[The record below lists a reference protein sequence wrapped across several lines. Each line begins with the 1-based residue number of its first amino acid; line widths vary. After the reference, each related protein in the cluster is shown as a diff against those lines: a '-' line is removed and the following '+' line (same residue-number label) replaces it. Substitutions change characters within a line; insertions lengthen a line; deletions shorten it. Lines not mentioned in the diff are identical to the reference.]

1 MTVQFGC
8 PKQDQSFRIESF
20 NMILNRINQEII
32 SRRQVFNPN
41 SKKHLQ
47 EFAFFLQNNKWKNVC
62 PFFLEWPYLTIP
74 DMVKDKVIRNI
85 LHKT

>member
-1 MTVQFGC
+1 MMEPFGC
-8 PKQDQSFRIESF
+8 PKQAQFFQTGIF
-20 NMILNRINQEII
+20 NMILNKINQEII
-32 SRRQVFNPN
+32 SRRQTFNPN

-47 EFAFFLQNNKWKNVC
+47 EFAYFLQNNKWKNVC

-85 LHKT
+85 LDKN